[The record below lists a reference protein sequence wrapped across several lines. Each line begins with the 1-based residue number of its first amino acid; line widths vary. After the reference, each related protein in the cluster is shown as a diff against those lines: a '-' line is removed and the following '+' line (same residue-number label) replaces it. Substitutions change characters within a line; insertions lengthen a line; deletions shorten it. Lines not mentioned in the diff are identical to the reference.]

1 MALDKIQAV
10 TEHQLIKTFMPLV
23 MAGLVAGVTFLFTT
37 LGEIENLALSNKLQL
52 EHLHEAEED
61 FGEKMEKMEE
71 TLTDLRVHVG
81 RIIPH

>member
-10 TEHQLIKTFMPLV
+10 TDHQLIKTFMPLV

-37 LGEIENLALSNKLQL
+37 LGNVEKLALENKLQL

-61 FGEKMEKMEE
+61 FGKQMEKFEE
-71 TLTDLRVHVG
+71 TLTDLRVQVV
-81 RIIPH
+81 RFTAQ

>member
-61 FGEKMEKMEE
+61 FGKKLEDINK
-71 TLTDLRVHVG
+71 TLTDLRIQVG
-81 RIIPH
+81 RFTAH

>member
-52 EHLHEAEED
+52 EHLNEAEED
-61 FGEKMEKMEE
+61 FGTKLEDINK
-71 TLTDLRVHVG
+71 TLTDLRIQVG
-81 RIIPH
+81 RITAH

>member
-37 LGEIENLALSNKLQL
+37 LGEVENLALQNKLQL

-71 TLTDLRVHVG
+71 ILTDLRVHVG
-81 RIIPH
+81 RITAH

>member
-52 EHLHEAEED
+52 EHLNEAVED
-61 FGEKMEKMEE
+61 FGKKLEDFNK
-71 TLTDLRVHVG
+71 TLTDLRIQVG
-81 RIIPH
+81 RFTAH

>member
-23 MAGLVAGVTFLFTT
+23 MAGLVAGVTLLFTT
-37 LGEIENLALSNKLQL
+37 LGEVENLALSNKLQL

-81 RIIPH
+81 RITAH

>member
-81 RIIPH
+81 RITAH

>member
-61 FGEKMEKMEE
+61 LGKKLEDINK
-71 TLTDLRVHVG
+71 TLTDLRIQVG
-81 RIIPH
+81 RFTAH

>member
-52 EHLHEAEED
+52 EHLHEAEKS
-61 FGEKMEKMEE
+61 FEKQMEKVEE
-71 TLTDLRVHVG
+71 TLTDLRVQVG
-81 RIIPH
+81 RITAH

>member
-37 LGEIENLALSNKLQL
+37 LGEGENLTLSNKLQL

-61 FGEKMEKMEE
+61 FGEKMEKIEE

-81 RIIPH
+81 RITAH

>member
-37 LGEIENLALSNKLQL
+37 LGEVENLALQNKLQL

-61 FGEKMEKMEE
+61 FGKKIEKMEE
-71 TLTDLRVHVG
+71 ILTDLRVHVG
-81 RIIPH
+81 RITAH

>member
-37 LGEIENLALSNKLQL
+37 LGNVENLALENKLKL
-52 EHLHEAEED
+52 EHLHEA
-61 FGEKMEKMEE
+61 
-71 TLTDLRVHVG
+71 
-81 RIIPH
+81 

>member
-10 TEHQLIKTFMPLV
+10 TDHQLIKTFMPLV

-37 LGEIENLALSNKLQL
+37 LGNVEKLALENKLQL

-61 FGEKMEKMEE
+61 FGKQMEKFEE
-71 TLTDLRVHVG
+71 TLTDLRVQVG
-81 RIIPH
+81 RVTAH

>member
-1 MALDKIQAV
+1 MAIDKIKAV
-10 TEHQLIKTFMPLV
+10 KEHQLIKTFMPLV

-37 LGEIENLALSNKLQL
+37 LGEVENLALQNKLQL

-71 TLTDLRVHVG
+71 ILTDLRVHVG
-81 RIIPH
+81 RITAH

>member
-61 FGEKMEKMEE
+61 FGKKLEDINK
-71 TLTDLRVHVG
+71 TLTDLRIQVG
-81 RIIPH
+81 RITAH

>member
-61 FGEKMEKMEE
+61 FGKKLEDINK
-71 TLTDLRVHVG
+71 TLTDLRIQVG
-81 RIIPH
+81 RFTSH

>member
-37 LGEIENLALSNKLQL
+37 LGNVENLALENKLKL
-52 EHLHEAEED
+52 KHLHEAEED
-61 FGEKMEKMEE
+61 FGKQLEDIDK
-71 TLTDLRVHVG
+71 TLTDLRIQVG
-81 RIIPH
+81 RFTAH